1 MAILNV
7 LKKLQVKTLT
17 IIVLICYIIFLQE
30 CNDKQN
36 ETSVKSSTGIDTVFT
51 RTVDSIYVLDT
62 IYLSTTNI
70 SIDTVFIDN
79 DTLGLFKNEVEDELI
94 KGVISSYVDG
104 VLVEQTFDYTAKFPK
119 YIHTIDTVKL
129 IDRRPYIRFWAGGE
143 LGGSSNTFNVSPIVG
158 WTNRKGNSYYYRY
171 GLIDKTHNI
180 GLSRTLYKY

>member
-1 MAILNV
+1 MDV
-7 LKKLQVKTLT
+7 LKKIKAQTWT
-17 IIVLICYIIFLQE
+17 IIVLVLYIIFLQE
-30 CNDKQN
+30 CNDKQV
-36 ETSVKSSTGIDTVFT
+36 ETDVKSSSGIDTVFS
-51 RTVDSIYVLDT
+51 RTIDSIYVLDT
-62 IYLSTTNI
+62 IYLTTRTV
-70 SIDTVFIDN
+70 SVDTVFINN

-104 VLVEQTFDYTAKFPK
+104 VLVEQTFDYTAKFPQ
-119 YIHTIDTVKL
+119 YIHTIDTIKL

-143 LGGSSNTFNVSPIVG
+143 LGGNYNTFNVSPIVG